1 MLKRLPDRDIDP
13 ALRAILEEA
22 RSATEALEI
31 PFFVGGAMA
40 RDITLTHVFGQEV
53 KRATRDVD
61 LGLYLDNWDRFQ
73 HLKNALVDT
82 CLFHAVD
89 GKPHRLHY
97 GSPKGIPLD
106 LIPFGRIEHPAG
118 EIAWPPGND
127 VVLNVAGFED
137 AFRSALVVD
146 LGAGLVIK
154 TCALPSLAVLKL
166 IAWHDRRKYS
176 NKDATDLLFIAQ
188 NYAAADNM
196 DRLYERESK
205 LMEAADYNPEL
216 AGAYLL
222 GKDAALQSGNDT
234 AAIAKAILENKVLQQ
249 ELIDQIV
256 RAKAVSHS
264 REDEQRYTQYLK
276 GFSTSFLKQLG
287 ELGQ

>member
-13 ALRAILEEA
+13 ALRAILTQA
-22 RSATEALEI
+22 RSATAALEI

-40 RDITLTHVFGQEV
+40 RDITLVHVFGQEV

-61 LGLYLDNWDRFQ
+61 LGIYLEDWDRFQ
-73 HLKNALVDT
+73 HLKDVLVGT
-82 CLFHAVD
+82 GLFHAVD

-97 GSPKGIPLD
+97 GAPKGIPLD

-137 AFRSALVVD
+137 AFRSTLVVD
-146 LGAGLVIK
+146 LGAGLVVN
-154 TCALPSLAVLKL
+154 TCSLPSLAVLKL
-166 IAWHDRRKYS
+166 IAWHDRRKFS

-196 DRLYERESK
+196 DRLYEREPE
-205 LMEAADYNPEL
+205 LMEAAGYNPEL

-222 GKDAALQSGNDT
+222 GKDGALQSGNGT
-234 AAIAKAILENKVLQQ
+234 AAIAKAILENAVLQQ
-249 ELIDQIV
+249 ELADQIV
-256 RAKAVSHS
+256 RTKAASHS
-264 REDEQRYTQYLK
+264 IENEQRYTQYLK
-276 GFSTSFLKQLG
+276 GFSTGFLQQWG
-287 ELGQ
+287 APGA

>member
-13 ALRAILEEA
+13 ALRAILEQA
-22 RSATEALEI
+22 RNATEALDI

-61 LGLYLDNWDRFQ
+61 LGLYLDGWDRFQ
-73 HLKNALVDT
+73 RLKNALVDT
-82 CLFHAVD
+82 GLFHAVD

-146 LGAGLVIK
+146 LGGGAGHQDMCTSVPG
-154 TCALPSLAVLKL
+154 CAQTDRMAGPSEIFQQRRHRSAVHRTEL
-166 IAWHDRRKYS
+166 RRRRQHGSALRKG
-176 NKDATDLLFIAQ
+176 
-188 NYAAADNM
+188 
-196 DRLYERESK
+196 
-205 LMEAADYNPEL
+205 
-216 AGAYLL
+216 AGAD
-222 GKDAALQSGNDT
+222 GGRRLQP
-234 AAIAKAILENKVLQQ
+234 
-249 ELIDQIV
+249 
-256 RAKAVSHS
+256 
-264 REDEQRYTQYLK
+264 
-276 GFSTSFLKQLG
+276 
-287 ELGQ
+287 